1 MKTTL
6 VQSCLLLQPWMHA
19 VSSEGAVCQE
29 HGLQCRGSCISQ
41 PLMQVGTQGSTPTC
55 TADRHK
61 LVPGCMVVQRL
72 QGLLNLVQPVQP
84 PLQVQHVHGCAGGCR
99 CGCKYHPV
107 LCSTCSGSKN
117 IDCSTAAP
125 RGGNRYQSVLCSP
138 CSGAAHS
145 SAAGVRLQMLPLL
158 GGSRNSWS
166 SAASTVRQ
174 HTAVAATNGWL
185 HCCQADLGWQQT
197 PLCPLQHLTW
207 GTTACGSCRKP

>member
-1 MKTTL
+1 MP
-6 VQSCLLLQPWMHA
+6 CLILGCAISRPAPHSATGKSLPESA
-19 VSSEGAVCQE
+19 DAKGIFFVSSSK
-29 HGLQCRGSCISQ
+29 QCRWSCISQ

-138 CSGAAHS
+138 CSGATHS
-145 SAAGVRLQMLPLL
+145 SRSRYQTAHMLPF
-158 GGSRNSWS
+158 G
-166 SAASTVRQ
+166 
-174 HTAVAATNGWL
+174 
-185 HCCQADLGWQQT
+185 
-197 PLCPLQHLTW
+197 LQ
-207 GTTACGSCRKP
+207 